1 MILAGLLYPV
11 FAAVS
16 GLIFFI
22 ARIFSIGYM
31 ANSGATGVVRRI
43 GALFGNVAILMA
55 FGGSIKV
62 AVEFL

>member
-16 GLIFFI
+16 GLIFFL
-22 ARIFSIGYM
+22 ARIFTIGYM
-31 ANSGATGVVRRI
+31 GNAGSKNILRSI
-43 GALFGNVAILMA
+43 GALLGDVAILMA